1 MTTSLHL
8 TTHVDNSRSGCR
20 MVNKLAQEVKE
31 EEPEELDEPCP
42 QVVLTEEDKVRA
54 ARDP

>member
-1 MTTSLHL
+1 
-8 TTHVDNSRSGCR
+8 

-54 ARDP
+54 AREP